1 MLKTINAK
9 GVPPHELTLKVGD
22 ICLVTRCLKCNGLAT
37 NSRVKI
43 LHISNFVIRVQTLQ
57 TKNNKTVLIPK
68 IRFKFKPHRGDSF
81 PIMRTQFPLRLAYGI
96 TYNKCQGMTLKKTLV
111 DTIHPAFSHGHAFVA
126 TSRVRN
132 KDGLKFFCSDYSLH
146 PNGYDTGDMPL
157 MTNVV
162 YTDLLSHIGIGIK
175 NKSTNIQPHPPNQH
189 QINERNILSHDLI
202 NYNNSSSPTMV
213 KSKTSNTNPTKVTLN
228 NNVTAVTITS
238 QHRSP
243 LQNLPNNLQKNLS
256 TNNENE
262 SQTHSVIIDL
272 SADEENDS
280 QTHSVTAIENHS
292 EDTLRI
298 LNLANHANLN
308 IHNFDTVLNYPNPQ
322 LLLTT
327 KFNIPITLEKLR
339 CLAVPR
345 WLNDEVINFYMCML
359 QERDINL
366 CEQNSQRLK
375 SHYFNTFFMDKLL
388 GKYHNRYNTQ
398 ISKLF

>member
-1 MLKTINAK
+1 
-9 GVPPHELTLKVGD
+9 
-22 ICLVTRCLKCNGLAT
+22 
-37 NSRVKI
+37 
-43 LHISNFVIRVQTLQ
+43 
-57 TKNNKTVLIPK
+57 
-68 IRFKFKPHRGDSF
+68 
-81 PIMRTQFPLRLAYGI
+81 
-96 TYNKCQGMTLKKTLV
+96 MTLKKTLV

-126 TSRVRN
+126 TSRVRD
-132 KDGLKFFCSDYSLH
+132 KDGLKFFCSEYSLH
-146 PNGYDTGDMPL
+146 PNGYQTGDMPL

-162 YTDLLSHIGIGIK
+162 YTDLLSHIGIGMK
-175 NKSTNIQPHPPNQH
+175 NQSTNIHPHPPIQRHLNQ
-189 QINERNILSHDLI
+189 QQTKQRSILSHDLI
-202 NYNNSSSPTMV
+202 NYSNSSSHTMV
-213 KSKTSNTNPTKVTLN
+213 KSNENNIKPTKVTLDN
-228 NNVTAVTITS
+228 NGTAMSMTS
-238 QHRSP
+238 QHPSP
-243 LQNLPNNLQKNLS
+243 LQNLPKSLQKNLS
-256 TNNENE
+256 TDNEIE
-262 SQTHSVIIDL
+262 SQTHSVFIDL

-339 CLAVPR
+339 CLAAPR

-388 GKYHNRYNTQ
+388 GKYHNRYNT
-398 ISKLF
+398 